1 MKHSVLLSLL
11 LTVSLAANARSP
23 VRPYEEWEATQ
34 FVALSGHQPSDYVAP
49 DNNWEILYCLRT
61 PHTPAELRATG
72 VGCTDSQLM
81 LLEVGGLIAE
91 QEGKWKTTIPIL
103 DREQTRSLRS
113 FADGVAE
120 SVYTANEADFV
131 NLAGTIREAGFGN
144 NVFSL
149 LFSYLLDGRMWTKL
163 VLFEEIENHSTW
175 SGCYWIL
182 YEPRDGMKCGTNSY
196 GDQDLILTYTDSR
209 IARGSATM
217 DRYAAEIARYG
228 KVTDDGLITELQPYG
243 MTDSQGNVP
252 IPVIGNMPD
261 AFHGITQKLVDAITT
276 ELKANCGDLATRYGI
291 EDEKTAMVVLY
302 HEVMWSLTD
311 RLIRDG
317 IVSVPP
323 ILTDGKA
330 YENRLCDVLF
340 FVGGGLMQ

>member
-11 LTVSLAANARSP
+11 LTVSLAANARTP

-81 LLEVGGLIAE
+81 LLVVGGLIAE

>member
-1 MKHSVLLSLL
+1 
-11 LTVSLAANARSP
+11 
-23 VRPYEEWEATQ
+23 
-34 FVALSGHQPSDYVAP
+34 
-49 DNNWEILYCLRT
+49 
-61 PHTPAELRATG
+61 
-72 VGCTDSQLM
+72 
-81 LLEVGGLIAE
+81 
-91 QEGKWKTTIPIL
+91 
-103 DREQTRSLRS
+103 
-113 FADGVAE
+113 
-120 SVYTANEADFV
+120 
-131 NLAGTIREAGFGN
+131 
-144 NVFSL
+144 
-149 LFSYLLDGRMWTKL
+149 MWTKL

>member
-1 MKHSVLLSLL
+1 MKHSVLLPLL
-11 LTVSLAANARSP
+11 LTVSLAANARTP

-149 LFSYLLDGRMWTKL
+149 LFCWKQIQCCIISNRHIMEIPGETTSLSDDHIQEFIRCNRFN
-163 VLFEEIENHSTW
+163 VLS
-175 SGCYWIL
+175 
-182 YEPRDGMKCGTNSY
+182 
-196 GDQDLILTYTDSR
+196 
-209 IARGSATM
+209 
-217 DRYAAEIARYG
+217 
-228 KVTDDGLITELQPYG
+228 
-243 MTDSQGNVP
+243 
-252 IPVIGNMPD
+252 
-261 AFHGITQKLVDAITT
+261 GITD
-276 ELKANCGDLATRYGI
+276 
-291 EDEKTAMVVLY
+291 
-302 HEVMWSLTD
+302 
-311 RLIRDG
+311 
-317 IVSVPP
+317 
-323 ILTDGKA
+323 
-330 YENRLCDVLF
+330 
-340 FVGGGLMQ
+340 

>member
-1 MKHSVLLSLL
+1 MKHSFLLPLL
-11 LTVSLAANARSP
+11 LTVALAANARTP

-302 HEVMWSLTD
+302 HEVM
-311 RLIRDG
+311 
-317 IVSVPP
+317 
-323 ILTDGKA
+323 
-330 YENRLCDVLF
+330 
-340 FVGGGLMQ
+340 

>member
-11 LTVSLAANARSP
+11 LTVSLAANARTP

-81 LLEVGGLIAE
+81 LLEVCGLIAE

>member
-11 LTVSLAANARSP
+11 LTVSLAANARTP
-23 VRPYEEWEATQ
+23 VRPYQEWEATQ
-34 FVALSGHQPSDYVAP
+34 FVALNGHQPSDYVAP

-61 PHTPAELRATG
+61 PHTLAELRAMG
-72 VGCTDSQLM
+72 VECTDSQLM

-113 FADGVAE
+113 FADEVAE

-163 VLFEEIENHSTW
+163 VLFEQIENHSTW

-228 KVTDDGLITELQPYG
+228 KVTDNGLITELQPYG
-243 MTDSQGNVP
+243 MTDSLGNVP

-261 AFHGITQKLVDAITT
+261 AFHGITQKLVDTITA

>member
-1 MKHSVLLSLL
+1 MKHSVLLPLL
-11 LTVSLAANARSP
+11 LTVSLAANARTP

-149 LFSYLLDGRMWTKL
+149 LFSYLLDGWMWTKL

>member
-1 MKHSVLLSLL
+1 MKHSVLLPLL
-11 LTVSLAANARSP
+11 LTVALAANARTP

-228 KVTDDGLITELQPYG
+228 KVADDGLITELQPYG